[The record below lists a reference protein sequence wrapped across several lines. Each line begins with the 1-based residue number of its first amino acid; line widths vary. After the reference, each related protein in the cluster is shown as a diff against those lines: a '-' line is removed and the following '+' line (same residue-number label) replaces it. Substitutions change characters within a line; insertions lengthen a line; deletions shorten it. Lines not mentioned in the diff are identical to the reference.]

1 MEIIVDNGKT
11 AKILLS
17 ISSRQT
23 LEKREI
29 QKEFYRLWTLLTTR
43 DS

>member
-11 AKILLS
+11 ANILLS

-23 LEKREI
+23 QAKREI